1 MRSRKR
7 PSHSTNDDEVAG
19 WISMTDLFTLFAIV
33 ALAIGGANA
42 NRLNEMIHDAGG
54 DWQKFRNDA
63 IESKSEAAASQGRT
77 RALEVE
83 LETLRK
89 SAAEM
94 NNLATGLKSELE
106 LVNQEVRRLQGL
118 MQVAGSDAD
127 KAALI
132 QSLQRKLSETLALP
146 DQERLRAELVDKAAL
161 IESLQRKLSETSA
174 LADQERLRAELVDK
188 AAKQG
193 QVQSTLE
200 LQARTEQ
207 LLAARKQS
215 EELSKELE
223 MLRGAIAEQS
233 GRLGAAQRAMAA
245 AEADKAI
252 AIREKASGG
261 TIRQELLGLKGSLRR
276 VVFVL
281 DRSSSMHDDPARWQE
296 AKELVLSWIKY
307 LPVQEVLVILFD
319 SEVRTLPND
328 GRWVDLTRDSERE
341 SLINAISLASAAS
354 GSTNTLAAIEQA
366 FRCEGANAIVL
377 FTDGKPDT
385 SAAPSMN
392 GALAVDAILA
402 CVKSQGSIQSGD
414 TRLHTVGVG
423 NYFEAGAGKFL
434 LDLANAGSGSFIG
447 R

>member
-7 PSHSTNDDEVAG
+7 LSHSSGDDEVAG

-33 ALAIGGANA
+33 ALAIGGINA
-42 NRLNEMIHDAGG
+42 NRLNEMIHDVGG

-63 IESKSEAAASQGRT
+63 ITSKSEAAASRSRT
-77 RALEVE
+77 GALEVE
-83 LETLRK
+83 LDALRK
-89 SAAEM
+89 SAVETKNFATDLESA
-94 NNLATGLKSELE
+94 LA
-106 LVNQEVRRLQGL
+106 VADQEVRRLQDL
-118 MQVAGSDAD
+118 LQVAGSDG
-127 KAALI
+127 
-132 QSLQRKLSETLALP
+132 
-146 DQERLRAELVDKAAL
+146 DKAAL
-161 IESLQRKLSETSA
+161 IESLQRRSTEALA
-174 LADQERLRAELVDK
+174 LADQERLRADLLDK
-188 AAKQG
+188 AVKQG
-193 QVQSTLE
+193 QVQSSLE
-200 LQARTEQ
+200 LQALTEQ

-215 EELSKELE
+215 ELLSQELA
-223 MLRGAIAEQS
+223 MIRGAVAEQS
-233 GRLGAAQRAMAA
+233 ELVGAAQRAMAT
-245 AEADKAI
+245 AEADKAS
-252 AIREKASGG
+252 AIREIASGG
-261 TIRQELLGLKGSLRR
+261 SIRQELLGLKGSLRK

-281 DRSSSMHDDPARWQE
+281 DRSSSMHDDPARWKE

-328 GRWVDLTRDSERE
+328 GRWVDLTRDSDRE
-341 SLINAISLASAAS
+341 SLINEISLASAAS

-402 CVKSQGSIQSGD
+402 CVKSQGSIQSGA

-434 LDLANAGSGSFIG
+434 LDLANAGRGSFIG